1 VGQESDV
8 LTAEQ
13 YFPSPKEPVDRW
25 FQAKNASNPRTT
37 AELIKRYGGNGTDPI
52 IDPFCGS
59 GSTVS
64 AARLLG
70 RPCYGIE
77 ADPVLAC
84 ISLAKAW
91 ASARHAAYLPTSPA
105 TQPPDQLVS
114 ALQQIRRSPGSEDV
128 RVAATMAVLSAFR
141 DTEGNP
147 LEVALMA
154 DDLALWPGPVPSGGI
169 IWGDALSAAAW
180 TRLEPPRTRVVM
192 YTSPP
197 FGPSS
202 PAIDPPAY
210 VRRAAVEV
218 LTACNAN
225 VLGEA
230 TPQFHGYAETVVE
243 MLRQA
248 ATHLTR
254 GTLIVEHEPD
264 DQGVDGTSAVLDA
277 VAAEFSGTIRSSR
290 PVSCG
295 EFSKRGR
302 LSLMIFSLG

>member
-1 VGQESDV
+1 MGQESDV
-8 LTAEQ
+8 LTTEQ
-13 YFPSPKEPVDRW
+13 YFPDQNEPVDRW

-37 AELIKRYGGNGTDPI
+37 AELIKRYGGNGAGPI

-91 ASARHAAYLPTSPA
+91 ASVRLAAYLPTSPA
-105 TQPPDQLVS
+105 MEPPDQLVS

-128 RVAATMAVLSAFR
+128 RVAAAMAVLSAFR
-141 DTEGNP
+141 DTEGSP
-147 LEVALMA
+147 LEAAVMA
-154 DDLALWPGPVPSGGI
+154 DDLARWPGPVPSGGM

-180 TRLEPPRTRVVM
+180 TRLELPPTSAVM

-197 FGPSS
+197 FGPGS

-218 LTACNAN
+218 LTACNADA
-225 VLGEA
+225 LGEA
-230 TPQFHGYAETVVE
+230 TPRFRGYAETVVE

-248 ATHLTR
+248 ATYLTR

-264 DQGVDGTSAVLDA
+264 EQEVDGLSAVLDA
-277 VAAEFSGTIRSSR
+277 VAGEFSDTIRSAR
-290 PVSCG
+290 LVSCG
-295 EFSKRGR
+295 EFSGRGI
-302 LSLMIFSLG
+302 LSLMIFSLR